1 MTKLAFV
8 NRYSNLKFQPFSNRK
23 NLKYKIINEQSEIYM
38 PLTIINSFASWVLK
52 QRIHQIELFLKYPNE
67 VQEELLMNLIQSSK
81 NTVLGKE
88 YDYASINSYATFA
101 DRIPISTYEELQPL
115 IERTRKGE
123 QNVFWET
130 PIKWFAKSSGTTN
143 AKSKFIPV
151 SNEALEDCHYKGSKD
166 LLCLYLNNNEES
178 ELFLGKSLRLGGSS
192 QIYEDNNTFFGDLSA
207 ILIENMP
214 IWAEFSSTPSSKISL
229 MSEWETKIAAIINE
243 TKNEN
248 VTSFAGVPSWMLVLM
263 NKMLEET
270 GKGNLFE
277 IWPNLEVYFHGGVN
291 FEPYREQY
299 KKILPKKDFKY
310 YEIYNAS
317 EGFFAIQDLNYSSD
331 LLLMLDYGIFY
342 EFIAMDTFGTP
353 DQKVI
358 RLADVELFK
367 NYALV
372 ITTNSGLW
380 RYLIGDTVRFTSLN
394 PYRIRVTGRTKHHIN
409 VFGEELMVENTD
421 QAIAKACKITQMEV
435 VEYTVAPVF
444 MNGKEKGAHEWMIEF
459 KNNPADVAQFQKAL
473 DESIQSLNSDYE
485 AKRYNNM
492 TLNPLVINVA
502 RKNLF
507 YDWLKGKNK
516 LGGQHK
522 IPRLSNQRDY
532 LEQLKSMQFQTA

>member
-1 MTKLAFV
+1 
-8 NRYSNLKFQPFSNRK
+8 
-23 NLKYKIINEQSEIYM
+23 M

-67 VQEELLMNLIQSSK
+67 VQEELLMQLIQSSK
-81 NTVLGKE
+81 NTILGKE
-88 YDYASINSYATFA
+88 YDYASINSYVKFA
-101 DRIPISTYEELQPL
+101 ERIPISTYEDLQPL
-115 IERTRKGE
+115 IERTRQGE
-123 QNVFWET
+123 QNVFWEE

-166 LLCLYLNNNEES
+166 LLCLYLNNNEDS

-192 QIYEDNNTFFGDLSA
+192 QIYEDNDTFFGDLSA

-229 MSEWETKIAAIINE
+229 MSEWEIKIAAIINE

-270 GKGNLFE
+270 GKGNLLE

-299 KKILPKKDFKY
+299 QKIIPKKDFKY

-317 EGFFAIQDLNYSSD
+317 EGFFAIQDLNNSSD

-342 EFIAMDTFGTP
+342 EFIPMDTFGTLN
-353 DQKVI
+353 QKVI

-421 QAIAKACKITQMEV
+421 QAIAKACKLTNNLV
-435 VEYTVAPVF
+435 VDYTVAPVF
-444 MNGKEKGAHEWMIEF
+444 MEGKEKGAHEWMIEF
-459 KNNPADVAQFQKAL
+459 KENPADISVFQKAL
-473 DESIQSLNSDYE
+473 DEAIQSLNSDYE
-485 AKRYNNM
+485 AKRHNNM

-507 YDWLKGKNK
+507 YDWLKDRDK

-532 LEQLKSMQFQTA
+532 LEQLKSMQVSIVV